1 MNLKEKIVCKLL
13 QKGGRKLALANN
25 SGQYLSKD
33 VNHREKMSLGLVFG
47 RFNEY
52 ISHDSSHCPK

>member
-1 MNLKEKIVCKLL
+1 MNLENYLK
-13 QKGGRKLALANN
+13 KGERKLALVDNF
-25 SGQYLSKD
+25 GQYLSEY
-33 VNHREKMSLGLVFG
+33 VYHREKMSLGLVFG